1 MPCRRRRKLQ
11 QSSAW
16 IRVFYLLTLQGIIS
30 KSTFDSRSNPS
41 SSRRNQSNIYRFT
54 LQGIIAKATVLL
66 PKQAFSLGYYNC
78 FSTLENIGS
87 THRSSDKNNRRKQP
101 FPWSCHSL
109 IVRSILLIFFVQ
121 ILGPTSKTLCYIF
134 SKFALKHKI
143 TTENLLR
150 RYGNLWKSLLTFVD
164 GILKFSNNAF

>member
-1 MPCRRRRKLQ
+1 MKTTTSHLKPLLEKNSQ
-11 QSSAW
+11 PVSTETQSTPPSATQSKNYVNNTDAVHAW

-41 SSRRNQSNIYRFT
+41 SSRRNQSKIYRFT

-66 PKQAFSLGYYNC
+66 PKRAFSLGYYNC
-78 FSTLENIGS
+78 FSTLENFGS
-87 THRSSDKNNRRKQP
+87 THRSSDKNNRIKHP

-121 ILGPTSKTLCYIF
+121 ILETNEQNTLLHIFQIRFKT
-134 SKFALKHKI
+134 
-143 TTENLLR
+143 
-150 RYGNLWKSLLTFVD
+150 
-164 GILKFSNNAF
+164 